1 MRTAYGRSKGDSI
14 EALARA
20 AETMALIT
28 TGAGVLVAGV
38 RVLVRDA
45 IATLVSRLVV
55 YAAEEALSLGLA
67 TLLVVEQVA
76 TLIAAWAAKI
86 AKWLRGLIASLRR
99 LRLDTE
105 ALRPLIE
112 KIKELLRRLMGRSDT
127 PRNRAPEP
135 VQGLAAKVPLKPPN
149 NRHNLNSIRPS
160 SPSKQNNTI
169 VLPGT
174 DVAKDLEDI
183 AAGRAK
189 WDGDINSYQVN
200 GRSYGVESTGTVYP
214 ISGPG
219 LVNLSRSEY
228 KILKQLIGADGDVT
242 AAREALR
249 RDPSVNDMDWP
260 AAMEVFK
267 HHKSYKGGA

>member
-1 MRTAYGRSKGDSI
+1 
-14 EALARA
+14 
-20 AETMALIT
+20 
-28 TGAGVLVAGV
+28 
-38 RVLVRDA
+38 
-45 IATLVSRLVV
+45 
-55 YAAEEALSLGLA
+55 
-67 TLLVVEQVA
+67 
-76 TLIAAWAAKI
+76 
-86 AKWLRGLIASLRR
+86 
-99 LRLDTE
+99 
-105 ALRPLIE
+105 
-112 KIKELLRRLMGRSDT
+112 MGRSET
-127 PRNRAPEP
+127 PKSRAPEP
-135 VQGLAAKVPLKPPN
+135 VQGPAAKVQLKPPN
-149 NRHNLNSIRPS
+149 NRHNLNSIRPN
-160 SPSKQNNTI
+160 SPSKQNNTV

-219 LVNLSRSEY
+219 FVNLSRSEY

-242 AAREALR
+242 AAREALH
-249 RDPSVNDMDWP
+249 RDPSVSDTDWP